1 MRQGVDDMLRRP
13 FYFVGISLSA
23 LLCVGGN
30 AATQPAQSNPLPQLG
45 QMFVDELKR
54 PEYGISTCM
63 LTPVFASDGMT
74 VAVSADRVFSA
85 GDVVIAVGNEQVD
98 TTAQRPVGSLL
109 NKHEPKDSVQI
120 KIRRADKEL
129 IVTAAC
135 ADTKP
140 FFDLLLEA
148 AFAASKNDAASC
160 ADKMNAA
167 RGYHALNFKM
177 QQGAYVCAARAG
189 RLVGNPELARG
200 YYEIH
205 RELILENEWSLDALG
220 RIRGTLLSVVD
231 MFQKQNNS
239 LLGNDLKQ
247 QFDQAVAANSP
258 PVSSS
263 ANGSR

>member
-1 MRQGVDDMLRRP
+1 MFRRP
-13 FYFVGISLSA
+13 SYLVGLSLCA
-23 LLCVGGN
+23 LLCVGGI
-30 AATQPAQSNPLPQLG
+30 AAAQPAPPAQANPLPQLG
-45 QMFVDELKR
+45 QMFVDELKK

-74 VAVSADRVFSA
+74 VAVSTDRVFSA
-85 GDVVIAVGNEQVD
+85 GDVVIAVGGEPVD
-98 TTAQRPVGSLL
+98 TTAERPVGSLL

-120 KIRRADKEL
+120 KIRRADREL
-129 IVTAAC
+129 IVTTPC

-167 RGYHALNFKM
+167 RGLHALNFKM
-177 QQGAYVCAARAG
+177 QQGAYICAARAG
-189 RLVGNPELARG
+189 RIVGSPDLARG

-205 RELILENEWSLDALG
+205 RELILENKWSLDALS
-220 RIRGTLLSVVD
+220 RIRGTILSVVD

-239 LLGNDLKQ
+239 LFGDDLKQ
-247 QFDQAVAANSP
+247 QYEQAVAAKSP
-258 PVSSS
+258 PAPSSP
-263 ANGSR
+263 NGSR